1 MKLSEKILYCRK
13 KAGWSQEALA
23 DKLGV
28 SRQAVSKWETG
39 EAEPELSKLKLLA
52 AVFQVSTDW
61 LLSQDAP
68 PVEPEQETS
77 ASQSAQPVSSDW
89 MDKLP
94 GFLSRMVRR
103 FGWLYGIYLA
113 LGGAGIGF
121 IGFLAR
127 TMSRKMFQS
136 FNSLISDPQLS
147 FSYPGMDKL
156 VLKDINMD
164 VAEGEFVSILGQ
176 SGCGKSTL
184 LRLLA
189 GLEKQTSGEILI
201 DGKPFSGPSLSRGVV
216 FQDYGLF
223 PWMTAGENIMLA
235 LRQRFPE
242 RDKKELREVAVNM
255 LQSVG
260 LDKGVYNKL
269 PKELSGGMKQ
279 RCAIARAFGIDPP
292 ILLMDEPFGALD
304 AVTRARL
311 QDMVLELWRKQEPK
325 KTVFFVT
332 HDVDEAILLSTKIF
346 VLGQSPSNVIFSC
359 DIPSDGRPT
368 RETQFDDPKFLN
380 LRNTLIRYINQDV
393 ASRIS

>member
-1 MKLSEKILYCRK
+1 MR
-13 KAGWSQEALA
+13 
-23 DKLGV
+23 
-28 SRQAVSKWETG
+28 ETVI
-39 EAEPELSKLKLLA
+39 K
-52 AVFQVSTDW
+52 D
-61 LLSQDAP
+61 
-68 PVEPEQETS
+68 
-77 ASQSAQPVSSDW
+77 
-89 MDKLP
+89 
-94 GFLSRMVRR
+94 
-103 FGWLYGIYLA
+103 
-113 LGGAGIGF
+113 
-121 IGFLAR
+121 
-127 TMSRKMFQS
+127 
-136 FNSLISDPQLS
+136 LS
-147 FSYPGMDKL
+147 FSYPGTDKL

-346 VLGQSPSNVIFSC
+346 VLGQSPSNVIFNC

-368 RETQFDDPKFLN
+368 RETQFEDPKFLN
-380 LRNTLIRYINQDV
+380 LCNTLIRYINQDV

>member
-1 MKLSEKILYCRK
+1 MR
-13 KAGWSQEALA
+13 
-23 DKLGV
+23 
-28 SRQAVSKWETG
+28 ETVI
-39 EAEPELSKLKLLA
+39 K
-52 AVFQVSTDW
+52 D
-61 LLSQDAP
+61 
-68 PVEPEQETS
+68 
-77 ASQSAQPVSSDW
+77 
-89 MDKLP
+89 
-94 GFLSRMVRR
+94 
-103 FGWLYGIYLA
+103 
-113 LGGAGIGF
+113 
-121 IGFLAR
+121 
-127 TMSRKMFQS
+127 
-136 FNSLISDPQLS
+136 LS
-147 FSYPGMDKL
+147 FSYPGTDKL

-189 GLEKQTSGEILI
+189 GLEKQTSGEIII

-242 RDKKELREVAVNM
+242 RDKKELKEVAVNM

-359 DIPSDGRPT
+359 DIHSDGRPT
-368 RETQFDDPKFLN
+368 RETQFEDPKFLN